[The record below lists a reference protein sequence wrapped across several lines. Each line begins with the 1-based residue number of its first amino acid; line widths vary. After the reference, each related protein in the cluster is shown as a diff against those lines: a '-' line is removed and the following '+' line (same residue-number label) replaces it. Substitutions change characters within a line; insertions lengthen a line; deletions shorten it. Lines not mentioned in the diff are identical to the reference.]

1 MTTQPRDTEHE
12 QRDLQIPPLRKLCRA
27 CKLPMPFDA
36 NKCTECSSLQN
47 WRRYLDSSG
56 IVLSLLVALT
66 SLLTFAIPIW
76 KSTLVA
82 KVAEP
87 SAALVEVDDTGLA
100 TFVVAN
106 GGNAPAVV
114 EHILFGTKGAAVWF
128 NLEALPP
135 GKRTVKP
142 NGINVFA
149 LRLSIE
155 NTVDNVWE
163 LVKIYRNASGCE
175 AQVVVLAPDGKR
187 KTAVVDASTAGLDKS
202 NDLKDGC
209 PLKLRKLSIMTLTYL
224 GNKSEYSPTLCK
236 VAELHPRDPKNP
248 EIGSACK

>member
-1 MTTQPRDTEHE
+1 
-12 QRDLQIPPLRKLCRA
+12 
-27 CKLPMPFDA
+27 MPFDA
-36 NKCTECSSLQN
+36 NKCIECSSLQN

-76 KSTLVA
+76 RSTLVA

-87 SAALVEVDDTGLA
+87 SSALVEVDDTGLA

-114 EHILFGTKGAAVWF
+114 EHILFGTSEAAVRF

-135 GKRTVKP
+135 DKRTVKP
-142 NGINVFA
+142 NGVNVFA
-149 LRLSIE
+149 TRLSIE
-155 NTVDNVWE
+155 NTVDSVWE
-163 LVKIYRNASGCE
+163 LVKIYRNANGCE
-175 AQVVVLAPDGKR
+175 VQVGVLPPNGKR
-187 KTAVVDASTAGLDKS
+187 KFAVVDASTAGLDES
-202 NDLKDGC
+202 NEDLKDGC

-236 VAELHPRDPKNP
+236 VAKLHPRDPKNT